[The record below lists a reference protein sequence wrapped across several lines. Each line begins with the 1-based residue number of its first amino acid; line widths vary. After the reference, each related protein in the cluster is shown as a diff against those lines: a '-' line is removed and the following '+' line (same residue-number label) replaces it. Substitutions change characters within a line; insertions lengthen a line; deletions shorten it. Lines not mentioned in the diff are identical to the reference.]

1 MPKSEKIETT
11 QILSRLNKR
20 WRHNAVE
27 ADEAVQLADELGISN
42 TLALLMAGRGLG
54 DKDTAAFFLDAEL
67 DKLHDPFL
75 MRGMQQAADRIA
87 QAIDRNEQI
96 TVFGD
101 YDVDGVTSAALMVH
115 FFRELKTPIDYY
127 LPDRKQEGY
136 GVNNAA
142 LKEIRE
148 RGTGLVITADCGITA
163 VRETGY
169 AGEIGLDVIITDHHQ
184 VGDEGLPPAV
194 AVLNP
199 HQPDCPYPFKFLSG
213 VGIVFK
219 LAAAVRRTL
228 REKGWEKNR
237 LPNLKQHLD
246 LFTLGT
252 IADLAPLTGENH
264 VLTVHG
270 LEAVRNTRKPG
281 LIALKSV
288 AKCNGRIDAFSI
300 GFGLGPRLNAAGRMG
315 KADTGFHLLVSDDLD
330 SAMGQAQGLDEIN
343 TQRRETQG
351 WVFKEAEYIIER
363 EIDLERDRVLVLA
376 SENFHPGVIGIVASK
391 LVDLYHRPV
400 VLIAIDD
407 KGIGKGSA
415 RSIKTFNLHRA
426 FGECQQHVIQFGGH
440 AYAAGLTIE
449 QENIAKFREALNAV
463 GHRILSEH
471 DLIPEIAYDVELELS
486 QINWEFYREV
496 ARLEPFGQMNPAPV
510 FLSCGVE
517 RRDFR
522 KIGKEKNHVRF
533 SAAQGKSGIEV
544 IGFQMADAFAGL
556 NNNDKLDILYQLHRN
571 DFSGSAKLEIKLL
584 DFRVSEQVS

>member
-1 MPKSEKIETT
+1 MSDPEKTENDS
-11 QILSRLNKR
+11 LSRLNKR
-20 WRHNAVE
+20 WSHNAIE
-27 ADEAVQLADELGISN
+27 ENAAAQLEE
-42 TLALLMAGRGLG
+42 TLNVSKTLSHLLAGRGL
-54 DKDTAAFFLDAEL
+54 ANIEVARFFLDASLEN
-67 DKLHDPFL
+67 LHDPFL
-75 MRGMQQAADRIA
+75 MTGMQQAAERVCRA
-87 QAIDRNEQI
+87 VTAGEQI

-115 FFRELKTPIDYY
+115 FFRELGAPIDYY

-142 LKEIRE
+142 LAEIKE
-148 RGTGLVITADCGITA
+148 RGSGLVITADCGITA
-163 VRETGY
+163 VKETEY
-169 AGEIGLDVIITDHHQ
+169 ANGLGLDVIITDHHQ
-184 VGDEGLPPAV
+184 VGDEGLPPAI

-199 HQPDCPYPFKFLSG
+199 HQPDCTYPFKFLSG

-228 REKGWEKNR
+228 HEKGWEKDR

-270 LEAVRNTRKPG
+270 LEAVQNTRKPG
-281 LIALKSV
+281 LVALKSV

-315 KADTGFHLLVSDDLD
+315 KADTGFHLLVSDNLD
-330 SAMGQAQGLDEIN
+330 SAIQQAKGLDEIN

-351 WVFKEAEYIIER
+351 WVLKEAEYRVER
-363 EIDLERDRVLVLA
+363 EVDLERDRVLVLA
-376 SENFHPGVIGIVASK
+376 SKDFHPGVIGIVASK

-449 QENIAKFREALNAV
+449 QENINDFREALNKV
-463 GHRILSEH
+463 GHRILSEQ
-471 DLIPEIAYDVELELS
+471 DLIPEITYDVELELS

-496 ARLEPFGQMNPAPV
+496 SRLEPFGQLNPAPV
-510 FLSCGVE
+510 FLSCGVT
-517 RRDFR
+517 RRGFR
-522 KIGKEKNHVRF
+522 KIGKEKNHVRLT
-533 SAAQGKSGIEV
+533 AAQGQSKIEV
-544 IGFQMADAFAGL
+544 IGFQMADAFAGI
-556 NNNDKLDILYQLHRN
+556 NDNDKLDIVYQLHRN

-584 DFRVSEQVS
+584 DFRVSEPAS